1 MQSYSILF
9 LVFVAVSLVSGRP
22 SNTATGHEDVQLLS
36 PDDVNNPPEPRPA
49 PTIVQSEEDKKLL
62 LPLLALK
69 PLVALVASGSNQK
82 RPASTSKPAPPAPTT
97 AAPTENNV
105 LVVINSDDQTENNE
119 NDEPRLLLVPIAM
132 VKPLIIASVMTGTK
146 LAKLPAITLPKIGFA
161 MTKHEYP
168 NTPAINI
175 STS

>member
-1 MQSYSILF
+1 MINIKF
-9 LVFVAVSLVSGRP
+9 HVIHTGRP
-22 SNTATGHEDVQLLS
+22 SSSNTATGNEDVQLLS

-82 RPASTSKPAPPAPTT
+82 RPASTSKPSPPAPTT

-132 VKPLIIASVMTGTK
+132 VKPLIIASLMTGTK

-168 NTPAINI
+168 NTPTINI